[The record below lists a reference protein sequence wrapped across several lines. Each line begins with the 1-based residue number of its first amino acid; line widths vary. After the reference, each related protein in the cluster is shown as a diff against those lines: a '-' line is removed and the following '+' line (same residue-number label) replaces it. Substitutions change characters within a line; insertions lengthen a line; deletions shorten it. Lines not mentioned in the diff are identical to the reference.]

1 MDNLH
6 ALRKSYTSSG
16 LNEHDL
22 SPSPLENFRR
32 WLQIAV
38 DEAPEWFE
46 PNAMTLSTA
55 DRNGN
60 VSARIVLLKSLDDD
74 RFAFF
79 TNYDSKK
86 GQQLAATGRASL
98 VFFWPYLE
106 RQVRVEGQVTKTS
119 RQMSQQYFYSRP
131 RGSQISAAVSAQSAV
146 VSGRLELEMLARE
159 LEDQLKGAEVPCPEN
174 WGGYSLN
181 PDRIEFWQGRAD
193 RLHDRI
199 EFELQPDGTWFRS
212 RLAP

>member
-6 ALRKSYTSSG
+6 SLRKSYASSG

-22 SPSPLENFRR
+22 SSSPLESFRR

-46 PNAMTLSTA
+46 PNAMTLATS
-55 DRNGN
+55 DREGN

-74 RFAFF
+74 QFSFF

-86 GQQLAATGRASL
+86 GRQMAATQRASL

-106 RQVRVEGQVTKTS
+106 RQVRVEGQVIRTS
-119 RQMSQQYFYSRP
+119 REMSQQYFYSRP

-146 VSGRLELEMLARE
+146 ISGRLELDLLARD
-159 LEDQLKGAEVPCPEN
+159 LEERLKGAEVPCPDN
-174 WGGYSLN
+174 WGGYSLI

-199 EFELQPDGTWFRS
+199 EFELQADGGWYRS